1 MKNTKKMD
9 NNGFS
14 LVELIIVIA
23 IMAILIAVVG
33 SQVIPYMEKSRVSK
47 DKSTLDTVYT
57 SLQTVAADFAF
68 STSGGVATS
77 YPNCAGFN
85 PTPSGSPGADSALQ
99 ELVGFNASDLAGKW
113 VSKSAKSGGSGTVY
127 GSANLTCSARSCS
140 LYIDTTNSVIAV
152 GVGQLVVSNKA
163 S

>member
-57 SLQTVAADFAF
+57 SLQTVAADYAF
-68 STSGGVATS
+68 STGSTPAS
-77 YPNCAGFN
+77 AAYPSCTAFN
-85 PTPSGSPGADSALQ
+85 PTPATGADSALQ
-99 ELVGFNASDLAGKW
+99 ELTGFNSTELAGKW
-113 VSKSAKSGGSGTVY
+113 VSKSAKSNGTGSVSTGITM
-127 GSANLTCSARSCS
+127 TCSGQQCS
-140 LYIDTTNSVIAV
+140 LYVDTSKAILAV